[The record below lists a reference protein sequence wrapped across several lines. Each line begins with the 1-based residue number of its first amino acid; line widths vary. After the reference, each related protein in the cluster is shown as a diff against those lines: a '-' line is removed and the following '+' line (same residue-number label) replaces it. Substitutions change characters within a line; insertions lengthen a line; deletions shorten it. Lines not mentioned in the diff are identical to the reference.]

1 MKHDH
6 SGLLVALAG
15 QPNSGK
21 STIFNMLTGARQHVA
36 NYPGVT
42 VDKKWGSYA
51 SEGYRVEVVDL
62 PGTYSLTSYSQ
73 EERIARDFIL
83 MERPEVVVAV
93 VDAANLERSLY
104 LVFQLRELQVAMVL
118 CLNMMDVANGRGF
131 EIDVAALASE
141 LGMPVVPA
149 IAKRGRGKEELKQA
163 IDRAVSDQESGIGN
177 WSLQYGPEL
186 ESALQPL
193 TARLEASDHL
203 TEHLPGRWLAV
214 KLMENDLEARR
225 LVLHHAHRGD
235 RVSGKA
241 LCQYADDL
249 RREFIERQ
257 KTSPEKIIANSR
269 YRLAAQISE
278 KSIFK
283 KRGSSQTLTDKIDG
297 VLLQPALAPIILAL
311 ILLIFYQVT
320 MVYGT
325 MLADWI
331 FPFFQEAKIL
341 VTALFPESSDPLR
354 EGILQS
360 LLVNGLV
367 GGIVAILYYLPIF
380 LVLFGCIAIL
390 EDSGY
395 MARIAFIMDRV
406 LRGFGLHGQS
416 TLPMLLGGAIVGGCA
431 VPGIMATRAMKDE
444 KARLV
449 TILIMPLM
457 NCLAK
462 IPFYILIVGLFI
474 AAAYQGVALFG
485 ISIFSFLVALVMAKL
500 FSRYLV
506 TGETAPFV
514 MELPAYHLPTV
525 GGVARRSIER
535 TWMFVKKIVTIVAA
549 VMVIVWFF
557 VTFPG
562 IGLERELYYDGQLR
576 QAEQQLQ
583 RDAGSDNPYRGMLS
597 GRDLP
602 AVMHFKDHY
611 VKARQAA
618 GDDEV
623 RLKAVTE
630 KFAAENPLFF
640 IVANKGE
647 GLNGVVDG
655 QAGKAAKALRRFEQR
670 VKKIARERRKEVVNE
685 SWAGRFGRFI
695 EPVTG
700 LAGFNWRINIAI
712 ISSFAAKESL
722 VGTLGTIYSAEEGGS
737 PGNLG
742 RAIRATESGWTL
754 SHALAV
760 LVFVALF
767 PPCLAT
773 LVMIRNE
780 TGRTRWMIFASIYPV
795 AIGFV
800 LACAVFQI
808 GRVFA

>member
-6 SGLLVALAG
+6 RALLVALAG
-15 QPNSGK
+15 QPNCGK

-51 SEGYRVEVVDL
+51 ADGYRVEVVDL

-83 MERPEVVVAV
+83 LERPEVVVAV

-104 LVFQLRELQVAMVL
+104 LVFQLRELGVPMVL
-118 CLNMMDVANGRGF
+118 CLNMMDVAENRGF
-131 EIDVAALASE
+131 EIDTQVLASE
-141 LGMPVVPA
+141 LGMPVVPTV
-149 IAKRGRGKEELKQA
+149 AKKGKGRKELKEAVEAVVSDRGRGM
-163 IDRAVSDQESGIGN
+163 GN
-177 WSLQYGPEL
+177 WSLPYGPEL
-186 ESALQPL
+186 ESVLEQLA
-193 TARLEASDHL
+193 ARLEECDHL
-203 TEHLPGRWLAV
+203 TEDLPGRWLAV

-225 LVLHHAHRGD
+225 LVLHHPHYGD
-235 RVSGKA
+235 EISGKA

-249 RREFIERQ
+249 RCEFLETQ
-257 KTSPEKIIANSR
+257 KKSPEKIIAASR
-269 YRLAAQISE
+269 YSLAAQIGD
-278 KSIFK
+278 KSILK
-283 KRGSSQTLTDKIDG
+283 KQGSAQTLTDKIDA

-311 ILLIFYQVT
+311 ILLTFYQVT

-325 MLADWI
+325 MLANWI
-331 FPFFQEAKIL
+331 FPFFQSAKIL
-341 VTALFPESSDPLR
+341 VSALFPKSPDLLR
-354 EGILQS
+354 EGLLQS
-360 LLVNGLV
+360 LVVNGLV

-416 TLPMLLGGAIVGGCA
+416 TLPMILGGVVVGGCA

-462 IPFYILIVGLFI
+462 IPFYVLIAGLFF
-474 AAAYQGVALFG
+474 AAYQGVVLFG
-485 ISIFSFLVALVMAKL
+485 ISLFSFVVALVMAKI

-506 TGETAPFV
+506 TGEPAPFV
-514 MELPAYHLPTV
+514 MELPAYHVPTV
-525 GGVARRSIER
+525 GGVLRRSIER
-535 TWMFVKKIVTIVAA
+535 TWLFVKKIVTIVAA
-549 VMVIVWFF
+549 VMVVVWFF

-562 IGLERELYYDGQLR
+562 IGLERELYYDRQLR
-576 QAEQQLQ
+576 QAEEQLL
-583 RDAGSDNPYRGMLS
+583 REAGSANPYGVILF
-597 GRDLP
+597 GPDL
-602 AVMHFKDHY
+602 AKFLGFKDRY
-611 VKARQAA
+611 AKSCQAA
-618 GDDEV
+618 GDDQA
-623 RLKAVTE
+623 RLKSVQE
-630 KFAAENPLFF
+630 EFSSENPRFF
-640 IVANKGE
+640 VVANRGQ
-647 GLNGVVDG
+647 GLNGAVDK
-655 QAGKAAKALRRFEQR
+655 QAAKAAKAVKTFEQR
-670 VKKIARERRKEVVNE
+670 VKKISRERRKEIIDE
-685 SWAGRFGRFI
+685 SWAGRFGQFI

-722 VGTLGTIYSAEEGGS
+722 VGTLGTIYSAEEGEG

-742 RAIRATESGWTL
+742 RSIRATESGWTL
-754 SHALAV
+754 SHALAL

-767 PPCLAT
+767 PPCMAT
-773 LVMIRNE
+773 LIMIKNE
-780 TGRTRWMIFASIYPV
+780 TGRIQWMIFASIYPIV
-795 AIGFV
+795 IGFI
-800 LACAVFQI
+800 LACVVFQM

>member
-6 SGLLVALAG
+6 SVLLVALAG
-15 QPNSGK
+15 QPNCGK

-42 VDKKWGSYA
+42 VDKKWGRYA
-51 SEGYRVEVVDL
+51 SDGYKAEVVDL

-83 MERPEVVVAV
+83 LERPEVVVAV

-104 LVFQLRELQVAMVL
+104 LVFQLRELRVPMVL
-118 CLNMMDVANGRGF
+118 CLNMMDVATSRGF
-131 EIDVAALASE
+131 EIDMDALASE
-141 LGMPVVPA
+141 LGMPVVPTV
-149 IAKRGRGKEELKQA
+149 AKKGRGKEELKEA
-163 IDRAVSDQESGIGN
+163 IDRVVSDREGGIGN

-186 ESALQPL
+186 ESVLEPL
-193 TARLEASDHL
+193 TARLGECDHL
-203 TEHLPGRWLAV
+203 TEDLPGRWLAV
-214 KLMENDLEARR
+214 KLMENDIEARR
-225 LVLHHAHRGD
+225 LVLHHPHTGD
-235 RVSGKA
+235 GVSGKA

-257 KTSPEKIIANSR
+257 RKSPEKIIANSR
-269 YRLAAQISE
+269 YRLAAQIAE
-278 KSIFK
+278 KAIFK
-283 KRGSSQTLTDKIDG
+283 KRGSAQTLTDKIDG
-297 VLLQPALAPIILAL
+297 VVLQPALAPIILAL
-311 ILLIFYQVT
+311 ILLTFYQVT

-325 MLADWI
+325 MLADWV
-331 FPFFQEAKIL
+331 FPFFQKAKIL
-341 VTALFPESSDPLR
+341 VMALFPESSDLLR
-354 EGILQS
+354 EGLLQS
-360 LLVNGLV
+360 LAVNGLV

-390 EDSGY
+390 EDTGY

-416 TLPMLLGGAIVGGCA
+416 TLPMILGGVIVGGCA

-462 IPFYILIVGLFI
+462 IPFYILIVGIFF

-485 ISIFSFLVALVMAKL
+485 ISVFTFLVALAMAKL

-535 TWMFVKKIVTIVAA
+535 TWLFVKKIVTIVAA
-549 VMVIVWFF
+549 VMVIVWLL
-557 VTFPG
+557 VTLPG
-562 IGLERELYYDGQLR
+562 IGLERELHYDRQVQ
-576 QAEQQLQ
+576 QAEEQLQ
-583 RDAGSDNPYRGMLS
+583 REAGSGNPYRRILS
-597 GRDLP
+597 GRDL
-602 AVMHFKDHY
+602 AALIHFEDHY
-611 VKARQAA
+611 AEAKQDA
-618 GDDEV
+618 GDDKV

-655 QAGKAAKALRRFEQR
+655 HAKKIAKPLKNFERRA
-670 VKKIARERRKEVVNE
+670 KKIARERRKEIINE

-712 ISSFAAKESL
+712 MSSFAAKESL
-722 VGTLGTIYSAEEGGS
+722 VGTLGTIYSAEDSGS

-742 RAIRATESGWTL
+742 RSIRTTESGWTL
-754 SHALAV
+754 SHALSI

-773 LVMIRNE
+773 LIMIKNE
-780 TGRTRWMIFASIYPV
+780 TGRMRWMIFASIYPI
-795 AIGFV
+795 AIGFI